1 MLAKS
6 RTIRFSQSLLMI
18 LADAS
23 PTTSTELSES
33 DKHLTLSVRE
43 QEVLANVAKELG
55 SSPHLV
61 ASLQTLGTNA
71 YIHAQQLQYI
81 NGRPPLK
88 DFYVYF
94 HRSLST
100 SVLALQALLSKMVA
114 DGRESTVESMV
125 GNVDTL
131 ANASNIA
138 AIPLLTGILQQ
149 LVKLPMDIHRNWVVQ
164 QVTLY
169 FPSLESHRLLEM
181 LAQRVTLLHQTEIY
195 RTFRLTKRHHV
206 ERSNRS
212 SDSPS
217 TSVRSSKNMLSQVF
231 ESLKVSSGYLYEL
244 FVLRGEASELY
255 TMSPVQ
261 ILASV
266 SAGRV
271 LDALMLLPFE
281 QRQLIERARR
291 EQVRQ
296 SRPSESPSK
305 EIVNERA
312 GFTENLSGLLVST
325 KLSTPVTIGDLPTL
339 VCHALALERL
349 SDLEDLEAQ
358 WSTILRTLP
367 ALPTSDYNSH
377 SLHTSKSSSPTS
389 DTTFPA
395 MHTMGGSPVKP
406 PRPPRTIGSAA
417 SSKKLPDQ
425 IVLETAE
432 EMKAL
437 QDVSSHQQ
445 QELKDLR
452 SALVALQAQQTQLL
466 LAQQQ
471 LGKQQGKNR
480 TPNIPSGG
488 SSPSAGQIQIQ
499 MQRQKDEAA
508 ENERESERN
517 DESVAISAALR
528 LIAAQEVL
536 LRDLVQH
543 VQVLQEDVQT
553 LGINK
558 TDNVTDRIPSTPAA
572 LSFHGGI
579 DLGADDVPN
588 GNSAAKTTQIPEG
601 VGCTCSIS

>member
-1 MLAKS
+1 MS
-6 RTIRFSQSLLMI
+6 F
-18 LADAS
+18 ADAS

-33 DKHLTLSVRE
+33 DKHLTLSLRE

-81 NGRPPLK
+81 NARPPLK

-206 ERSNRS
+206 ESSNRS

-217 TSVRSSKNMLSQVF
+217 TSVRSSKSMLTQVF

-244 FVLRGEASELY
+244 FVLRGEASEFY

-296 SRPSESPSK
+296 SRLSGSPSK
-305 EIVNERA
+305 EIVNEGA
-312 GFTENLSGLLVST
+312 NEGASLSENLSGLLVSS

-358 WSTILRTLP
+358 WSTILRTFP
-367 ALPTSDYNSH
+367 SLPTSDYNSH
-377 SLHTSKSSSPTS
+377 SLYTSESSSPTS

-395 MHTMGGSPVKP
+395 IHTIGGSPVKP
-406 PRPPRTIGSAA
+406 PRPSRTNGSAA

-499 MQRQKDEAA
+499 MQSQKDEAA
-508 ENERESERN
+508 ENERESDRN
-517 DESVAISAALR
+517 DESVAITAALR

-572 LSFHGGI
+572 ASFRGGI
-579 DLGADDVPN
+579 DVGADDVPN
-588 GNSAAKTTQIPEG
+588 GNSAAKTTQIPEA
-601 VGCTCSIS
+601 VGCTCSMS